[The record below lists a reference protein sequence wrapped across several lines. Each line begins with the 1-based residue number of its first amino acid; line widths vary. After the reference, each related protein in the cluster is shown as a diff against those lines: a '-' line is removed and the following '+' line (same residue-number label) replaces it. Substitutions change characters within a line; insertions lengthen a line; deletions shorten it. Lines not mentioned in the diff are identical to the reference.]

1 MSRDEIFAED
11 GYPEGPFEFSEA
23 VARVFPDMLRRSIPG
38 YAETLRAITEL
49 ARDAAAPDTTF
60 YDLGCS
66 LGAATEAMREGLGAA
81 DCASCR
87 VIGIDNAP
95 AMIRGCQARQ
105 AGETDSTAIDYQ
117 CADIND
123 IAIEN
128 ASMVVMNYT
137 LQFIAPEQRAGLV
150 SRIAQG
156 LRPGGVFV
164 LSEKVVDPD
173 PIIEAALTRLHH
185 EFKRRHH
192 YSDMEISRKR
202 RALENVLVPDTVE
215 QHRQRLADAG
225 FARSAVWL
233 RQYNFVSILAIR

>member
-1 MSRDEIFAED
+1 MSRDEIYAED
-11 GYPEGPFEFSEA
+11 GYPVGPFEFSEA

-38 YAETLRAITEL
+38 YGETIRAIAEL
-49 ARDAAAPDTTF
+49 ARDAARSGTRF

-66 LGAATEAMREGLGAA
+66 LGAATEAMRDGITAA
-81 DCASCR
+81 DCSDCR
-87 VIGIDNAP
+87 VIGVDNAP
-95 AMIRGCQARQ
+95 AMIQQCQAR
-105 AGETDSTAIDYQ
+105 AGASQSARRIEYQ

-137 LQFIAPEQRAGLV
+137 LQFVAPEQRADLIA
-150 SRIAQG
+150 RIAQG

-173 PIIEAALTRLHH
+173 PDIEASLVRLHH

-215 QHRQRLADAG
+215 QHQERLASAG
-225 FARSAVWL
+225 FAHSGVWL
-233 RQYNFVSILAIR
+233 RQYNFISILAIR